1 MYSPPK
7 GQLNSQQTPQASR
20 SPVIKPLSQRSQPA
34 SSPQPSSPSP
44 ASAPTPPSSPPA
56 SRQAPPQPRTPRG
69 GGTSSRR
76 SGGPVPRSLNQ
87 VLREVDR
94 RVIEGELDEYLPTPT
109 GFDQI
114 DRLIGGGLR
123 RTELLL
129 MGGAQGIGKTITAM
143 QWARNLALNEATYA
157 FYITYEHSEVHL
169 LNRLICQESIDP
181 TKSDVSG
188 GIRLKDLHNIVVSKR
203 AREWVRHDGNLGLYQ
218 ILSQH
223 PRTATAM
230 DTISRYADRLIV
242 MKASPAV
249 TTLNVI
255 RELVRQISDATQGKM
270 VLFIDYLQKVAIYPE
285 RAADENDKVT
295 IIVEGLKD
303 IAMTQNIPVV
313 SIVAADREGLRSK
326 RMHLYHLRG
335 SSALDY
341 ECDIAIIMNNKFH
354 ILSKDHVS
362 FNPYKSD
369 SYRDWV
375 VFTLEKNRAGRAMID
390 VEFQM
395 RPQHFCFNPKGGLV
409 EQKLIDE
416 KIIVE

>member
-1 MYSPPK
+1 MSSLP
-7 GQLNSQQTPQASR
+7 NIDSHAQQQQPQASQQASQR
-20 SPVIKPLSQRSQPA
+20 QSPIQPLSTQKPA
-34 SSPQPSSPSP
+34 Q
-44 ASAPTPPSSPPA
+44 T
-56 SRQAPPQPRTPRG
+56 PPQPMSSAPPPTATQSTQTPFSRAARRPG
-69 GGTSSRR
+69 GS
-76 SGGPVPRSLNQ
+76 VPRSLNQ
-87 VLREVDR
+87 VLKEVDR
-94 RVIEGELDEYLPTPT
+94 RVIQGELDEYLPIPC
-109 GFDQI
+109 GFDQL

-123 RTELLL
+123 RTELILL
-129 MGGAQGIGKTITAM
+129 GGAQGIGKTVTALQM
-143 QWARNLALNEATYA
+143 ARNLALNEATYA
-157 FYITYEHSEVHL
+157 FYISYEHSEVHL

-181 TKSDVSG
+181 TSSDVSG
-188 GIRLKDLHNIVVSKR
+188 GLRLKDLHNIVVSKR
-203 AREWVRHDGNLGLYQ
+203 AREWVRNDGNLGLHQ

-223 PRTATAM
+223 PRTAKAIE
-230 DTISRYADRLIV
+230 TISRYADRLIL

-255 RELVRQISDATQGKM
+255 RELTRQIAEATQGKM

-303 IAMTQNIPVV
+303 IAMTHNVPVV
-313 SIVAADREGLRSK
+313 AIVAADREGLRSR

-341 ECDIAIIMNNKFH
+341 ECDIAILMNNKFH

-395 RPQHFCFNPKGGLV
+395 RPQHFCFNPKGNLV

>member
-1 MYSPPK
+1 MPSLPKAQADFQETSPK
-7 GQLNSQQTPQASR
+7 SSR
-20 SPVIKPLSQRSQPA
+20 PSAIKPLAQGSRQPQSA
-34 SSPQPSSPSP
+34 SSPQPP
-44 ASAPTPPSSPPA
+44 APPAQSLPPQTPPP
-56 SRQAPPQPRTPRG
+56 SRSG
-69 GGTSSRR
+69 SSRR
-76 SGGPVPRSLNQ
+76 SGGSTPRSLSQ

-94 RVIEGELDEYLPTPT
+94 RVIQGELDEYLPIPT

-123 RTELLL
+123 RTELIL
-129 MGGAQGIGKTITAM
+129 MGGAQGIGKTITALQM
-143 QWARNLALNEATYA
+143 ARNLALNEATYA
-157 FYITYEHSEVHL
+157 LYISYEHSEVHL

-181 TKSDVSG
+181 TKSDTSG
-188 GIRLKDLHNIVVSKR
+188 GLRLKDLHNIVVSKR
-203 AREWVRHDGNLGLYQ
+203 AREWVRNEGNLGLYQ

-223 PRTATAM
+223 PRTSKAM

-255 RELVRQISDATQGKM
+255 RELARQISEATQGKL

-313 SIVAADREGLRSK
+313 AVVAADREGLRSK

-354 ILSKDHVS
+354 ILSKEHVS

-395 RPQHFCFNPKGGLV
+395 RPQHFCFNPKGSLV

>member
-1 MYSPPK
+1 MPQHQHYIQQQ
-7 GQLNSQQTPQASR
+7 QLQRPAQSLQPSAAQASSQSR
-20 SPVIKPLSQRSQPA
+20 PDSSLSG
-34 SSPQPSSPSP
+34 
-44 ASAPTPPSSPPA
+44 APPPSS
-56 SRQAPPQPRTPRG
+56 PRTPRG
-69 GGTSSRR
+69 SGQRR
-76 SGGPVPRSLNQ
+76 VGGPSPRSLSQ
-87 VLREVDR
+87 VLQEADR
-94 RVIEGELDEYLPTPT
+94 MVVQGELDEFLPVPT

-123 RTELLL
+123 KTELVLL
-129 MGGAQGIGKTITAM
+129 GGAQGIGKTVTVLQM
-143 QWARNLALNEATYA
+143 ARNLALNEATYA
-157 FYITYEHSEVHL
+157 FFISYEHSEVHL

-181 TKSDVSG
+181 TTDNVSG
-188 GIRLKDLHNIVVSKR
+188 GLRLKDLHNIVVSKR
-203 AREWVRHDGNLGLYQ
+203 AREWVRKDGNVGLSQ

-223 PRTATAM
+223 PKTTKAIE
-230 DTISRYADRLIV
+230 TINRYADRLIL

-249 TTLNVI
+249 TTLNAI
-255 RELVRQISDATQGKM
+255 REMARQISEATNGKM
-270 VLFIDYLQKVAIYPE
+270 VLFVDYLQKIAIYPE

-303 IAMTQNIPVV
+303 IAMTYNIPVV
-313 SIVAADREGLRSK
+313 AVVAADREGLRSK

-354 ILSKDHVS
+354 ILSKEHVS
-362 FNPYKSD
+362 FNPYKSE

-375 VFTLEKNRAGRAMID
+375 VFTIEKNRAGRAMID
-390 VEFQM
+390 VEFRM
-395 RPQHFCFNPKGGLV
+395 HPQHFCFNPKGSMV

>member
-1 MYSPPK
+1 MSDSV
-7 GQLNSQQTPQASR
+7 SQQPTIRPIQSR
-20 SPVIKPLSQRSQPA
+20 QSTEETQTHPPA
-34 SSPQPSSPSP
+34 QS
-44 ASAPTPPSSPPA
+44 TTPPA
-56 SRQAPPQPRTPRG
+56 SPPQPRSPRG
-69 GGTSSRR
+69 SNQRR
-76 SGGPVPRSLNQ
+76 SWGPAPRSLSQ
-87 VLREVDR
+87 VLREADR
-94 RVIEGELDEYLPTPT
+94 MVIQGELDEYLPVPT

-123 RTELLL
+123 RTELVLL
-129 MGGAQGIGKTITAM
+129 GGAQGIGKTITALQM
-143 QWARNLALNEATYA
+143 ARNLSLNEATYS
-157 FYITYEHSEVHL
+157 FYISFEHSEVHL

-181 TKSDVSG
+181 TTDTNVASG
-188 GIRLKDLHNIVVSKR
+188 LRLKDLHNIVVSKR
-203 AREWVRHDGNLGLYQ
+203 AREWVRKDGNVGLNQ

-223 PRTATAM
+223 PKTAKAM
-230 DTISRYADRLIV
+230 ETLARYSDRLIL

-249 TTLNVI
+249 TTLNAI
-255 RELVRQISDATQGKM
+255 REMTRQIVEATNGKL

-303 IAMTQNIPVV
+303 IAMTYNIPVV
-313 SIVAADREGLRSK
+313 AVVAADREGLRSK

-354 ILSKDHVS
+354 ILSKEHVS
-362 FNPYKSD
+362 FNPYKSE

-390 VEFQM
+390 VEFRM
-395 RPQHFCFNPKGGLV
+395 HPQHFCFNPKGRMV

>member
-1 MYSPPK
+1 MAVTDSK
-7 GQLNSQQTPQASR
+7 TVDQ
-20 SPVIKPLSQRSQPA
+20 
-34 SSPQPSSPSP
+34 SSPQRRPIQPLQQPQSKQAESPQ
-44 ASAPTPPSSPPA
+44 AATPPPS
-56 SRQAPPQPRTPRG
+56 RTPRG
-69 GGTSSRR
+69 ATKRR
-76 SGGPVPRSLNQ
+76 SGGSAPRSLTQ
-87 VLREVDR
+87 VLKEADQMV
-94 RVIEGELDEYLPTPT
+94 VQGELDEYLPIPC

-123 RTELLL
+123 RTELVLL
-129 MGGAQGIGKTITAM
+129 GGAQGIGKTVTAVQM
-143 QWARNLALNEATYA
+143 ARNLALNEATYA
-157 FYITYEHSEVHL
+157 FYLSYEHSEIHL

-181 TKSDVSG
+181 TGTSVGS

-203 AREWVRHDGNLGLYQ
+203 AREWVRKDGNIGLYQ

-223 PRTATAM
+223 PKTAKAM
-230 DTISRYADRLIV
+230 ETINRYSDRLIM

-255 RELVRQISDATQGKM
+255 RDMTRQIVEATNGKM
-270 VLFIDYLQKVAIYPE
+270 VLFIDYLQKIAIYPE
-285 RAADENDKVT
+285 RAVDENDKVT

-303 IAMTQNIPVV
+303 IAMTYNIPVV
-313 SIVAADREGLRSK
+313 SIVAADREGLRSR

-341 ECDIAIIMNNKFH
+341 ECDIAILMNNKFH

-390 VEFQM
+390 VEFRM
-395 RPQHFCFNPKGGLV
+395 HPQHFCFNPKGNLV

>member
-1 MYSPPK
+1 MASTD
-7 GQLNSQQTPQASR
+7 TPTDLERKQE
-20 SPVIKPLSQRSQPA
+20 
-34 SSPQPSSPSP
+34 
-44 ASAPTPPSSPPA
+44 
-56 SRQAPPQPRTPRG
+56 APPQKRPIQPLPQSQSRPSTPPQVTAPPSRSRTPRG
-69 GGTSSRR
+69 TAQRRGGGSS
-76 SGGPVPRSLNQ
+76 PRSLTQ
-87 VLREVDR
+87 VLKEADQMV
-94 RVIEGELDEYLPTPT
+94 VQGELDEYLPIPC

-123 RTELLL
+123 RTELVLL
-129 MGGAQGIGKTITAM
+129 GGAQGIGKTVTALQM
-143 QWARNLALNEATYA
+143 ARNLALNEATYA
-157 FYITYEHSEVHL
+157 FYLSYEHSEIHL
-169 LNRLICQESIDP
+169 LNRLICQESIEP
-181 TKSDVSG
+181 ASDSASG

-203 AREWVRHDGNLGLYQ
+203 AREWVRKDGNIGLYQ

-223 PRTATAM
+223 PKTAKAM
-230 DTISRYADRLIV
+230 ETIKRYSDRLIL

-249 TTLNVI
+249 TTLNMI
-255 RELVRQISDATQGKM
+255 RDMSRQIVEATNGKL
-270 VLFIDYLQKVAIYPE
+270 VLFVDYLQKIAIYPE
-285 RAADENDKVT
+285 RAVDENDKVT

-303 IAMTQNIPVV
+303 IAMTYNIPVV
-313 SIVAADREGLRSK
+313 SIVAADREGLRSR

-390 VEFQM
+390 VEFRM
-395 RPQHFCFNPKGGLV
+395 HPQHFCFNPKGNLV

>member
-1 MYSPPK
+1 MQPLP
-7 GQLNSQQTPQASR
+7 NAFAESQESARQPSQR
-20 SPVIKPLSQRSQPA
+20 PVIQPLSKKSQPA
-34 SSPQPSSPSP
+34 EDTSPPPP
-44 ASAPTPPSSPPA
+44 KKNPPPPSRA
-56 SRQAPPQPRTPRG
+56 SQGGSRRG
-69 GGTSSRR
+69 GGST
-76 SGGPVPRSLNQ
+76 PRSLTQ

-94 RVIEGELDEYLPTPT
+94 KVIQGELDEYLPIPT

-123 RTELLL
+123 RTELVLL
-129 MGGAQGIGKTITAM
+129 GGAQGIGKTITALQM
-143 QWARNLALNEATYA
+143 ARNLALNEATYA
-157 FYITYEHSEVHL
+157 LYVSYEHSEIHL

-181 TKSDVSG
+181 TSSDVSSG
-188 GIRLKDLHNIVVSKR
+188 LRLKDLHNIVVAKR
-203 AREWVRHDGNLGLYQ
+203 AREWVRNDSNLGLYQ

-223 PRTATAM
+223 PRTAKAM
-230 DTISRYADRLIV
+230 ETINRYADRLIL

-255 RELVRQISDATQGKM
+255 KELSRQIAEATQGKL

-295 IIVEGLKD
+295 IVVEGLKD
-303 IAMTQNIPVV
+303 IAMTYNVPVV

-341 ECDIAIIMNNKFH
+341 ECDIAVIMNNKFH

-395 RPQHFCFNPKGGLV
+395 RPQHFCFNPKGNLV

-416 KIIVE
+416 KIILE

>member
-1 MYSPPK
+1 
-7 GQLNSQQTPQASR
+7 LT
-20 SPVIKPLSQRSQPA
+20 
-34 SSPQPSSPSP
+34 
-44 ASAPTPPSSPPA
+44 
-56 SRQAPPQPRTPRG
+56 
-69 GGTSSRR
+69 
-76 SGGPVPRSLNQ
+76 Q
-87 VLREVDR
+87 VLKEADQMV
-94 RVIEGELDEYLPTPT
+94 VQGELDEYLPIPC

-123 RTELLL
+123 RTELVLL
-129 MGGAQGIGKTITAM
+129 GGAQGIGKTVTAVQM
-143 QWARNLALNEATYA
+143 ARNLALNEATYA
-157 FYITYEHSEVHL
+157 FYLSYEHSEIHL

-181 TKSDVSG
+181 TSTSVG
-188 GIRLKDLHNIVVSKR
+188 AGIRLKDLHNIVVSKR
-203 AREWVRHDGNLGLYQ
+203 AREWVRKDGNIGLYQ

-223 PRTATAM
+223 PKTAKAM
-230 DTISRYADRLIV
+230 ETINRYSDRLIM

-249 TTLNVI
+249 TTLNLI
-255 RELVRQISDATQGKM
+255 RDMTRQIVDATNGKL
-270 VLFIDYLQKVAIYPE
+270 VLFIDYLQKIAIYPE
-285 RAADENDKVT
+285 RAVDENDKVT

-303 IAMTQNIPVV
+303 IAMTYNIPVV
-313 SIVAADREGLRSK
+313 AIVAADREGLRSR

-341 ECDIAIIMNNKFH
+341 ECDIAILMNNKFH

-390 VEFQM
+390 VEFRM
-395 RPQHFCFNPKGGLV
+395 HPQHFCFNPKGNLV

>member
-1 MYSPPK
+1 MSPSPSET
-7 GQLNSQQTPQASR
+7 QARSQQTVQQAQ
-20 SPVIKPLSQRSQPA
+20 LMQQRSAQA
-34 SSPQPSSPSP
+34 QQGSPSS
-44 ASAPTPPSSPPA
+44 ARQPT
-56 SRQAPPQPRTPRG
+56 PQPRTPRG
-69 GGTSSRR
+69 ASQRR
-76 SGGPVPRSLNQ
+76 SGGPSPRSLSQ
-87 VLREVDR
+87 VLKEADR
-94 RVIEGELDEYLPTPT
+94 RVVQGELDEYLPIPT

-123 RTELLL
+123 RTELVLL
-129 MGGAQGIGKTITAM
+129 GGAQGIGKTITALQM
-143 QWARNLALNEATYA
+143 ARNLALNEATYA
-157 FYITYEHSEVHL
+157 FYVSYEHSEVHL

-181 TKSDVSG
+181 TSDSAAG
-188 GIRLKDLHNIVVSKR
+188 GLRLKDLHNIVVSKR
-203 AREWVRHDGNLGLYQ
+203 AREWVRKDGNVGLSQ

-223 PRTATAM
+223 PKTAKAM
-230 DTISRYADRLIV
+230 ETINRYADRLIL

-249 TTLNVI
+249 TTLNSI
-255 RELVRQISDATQGKM
+255 REMTRQIAEATGGKL

-295 IIVEGLKD
+295 IIIEGLKD
-303 IAMTQNIPVV
+303 IAMTYNIPVV

-341 ECDIAIIMNNKFH
+341 ECDIAVIMNNKFH

-362 FNPYKSD
+362 FNPYKSE
-369 SYRDWV
+369 SFRDWV

-390 VEFQM
+390 VEFRM
-395 RPQHFCFNPKGGLV
+395 HAQHFCFNPKGNLV

>member
-1 MYSPPK
+1 MTSSPE
-7 GQLNSQQTPQASR
+7 GQSQPQQQQ
-20 SPVIKPLSQRSQPA
+20 PVRPIQPLPQRSAQ
-34 SSPQPSSPSP
+34 
-44 ASAPTPPSSPPA
+44 APVKPMNEA
-56 SRQAPPQPRTPRG
+56 QAPPPQPRAPRG
-69 GGTSSRR
+69 PSQRR
-76 SGGPVPRSLNQ
+76 PGGPSPRSLSQ
-87 VLREVDR
+87 VLREADR
-94 RVIEGELDEYLPTPT
+94 MVVQGELDEFLPVPT

-123 RTELLL
+123 KTELVLL
-129 MGGAQGIGKTITAM
+129 GGAQGIGKTITALQM
-143 QWARNLALNEATYA
+143 ARNLALNEATYA
-157 FYITYEHSEVHL
+157 FYVSYEHSEVHL
-169 LNRLICQESIDP
+169 LNRLICLESIDP
-181 TKSDVSG
+181 VNGDVG
-188 GIRLKDLHNIVVSKR
+188 GGLRLKDLHNIVVSKR
-203 AREWVRHDGNLGLYQ
+203 AREWVRKDGNVGLSQ

-223 PRTATAM
+223 PKTAKAM
-230 DTISRYADRLIV
+230 ETINRYADRLIL

-249 TTLNVI
+249 TTLNSI
-255 RELVRQISDATQGKM
+255 REMVRQISDATGGKL
-270 VLFIDYLQKVAIYPE
+270 VLFIDYLQKIAIYPE
-285 RAADENDKVT
+285 RAVDENDKVT

-303 IAMTQNIPVV
+303 IAMTYNIPVV

-362 FNPYKSD
+362 FNPYKSE

-390 VEFQM
+390 VEFRM
-395 RPQHFCFNPKGGLV
+395 YPQHFSFNPKGNLV

>member
-1 MYSPPK
+1 MTSLPDGQPYPQQQQESPP
-7 GQLNSQQTPQASR
+7 QPQ
-20 SPVIKPLSQRSQPA
+20 QRSVKPIQSLQQANAAQPPTQPGPDQPA
-34 SSPQPSSPSP
+34 R
-44 ASAPTPPSSPPA
+44 PTPPP
-56 SRQAPPQPRTPRG
+56 PPQPRTPRG
-69 GGTSSRR
+69 ASQRR
-76 SGGPVPRSLNQ
+76 SGGPTPRSLSQ
-87 VLREVDR
+87 VLREADR
-94 RVIEGELDEYLPTPT
+94 KVVQGELDEYLPIPT

-123 RTELLL
+123 KTELVLL
-129 MGGAQGIGKTITAM
+129 GGAQGIGKTITALQM
-143 QWARNLALNEATYA
+143 ARNLALDEATYA
-157 FYITYEHSEVHL
+157 FYISYEHSEVHL

-181 TKSDVSG
+181 TSGNVSG
-188 GIRLKDLHNIVVSKR
+188 GLRLKDLHNIVVSKR
-203 AREWVRHDGNLGLYQ
+203 AREWVRRDGNVGLSQ

-223 PRTATAM
+223 PKTAKAM
-230 DTISRYADRLIV
+230 ETINRYADRLIL

-249 TTLNVI
+249 TTLNAI
-255 RELVRQISDATQGKM
+255 REMVRQIVDATGGKL
-270 VLFIDYLQKVAIYPE
+270 VLFIDYLQKIAIYPE

-303 IAMTQNIPVV
+303 IAMTYNIPVV
-313 SIVAADREGLRSK
+313 AIVAADREGLRSK

-362 FNPYKSD
+362 FNPYKSE

-390 VEFQM
+390 VEFRM
-395 RPQHFCFNPKGGLV
+395 HPQHFSFNPKGNLV

>member
-1 MYSPPK
+1 MTADSTSSNKNPSGIRPIQPANRSASPP
-7 GQLNSQQTPQASR
+7 
-20 SPVIKPLSQRSQPA
+20 
-34 SSPQPSSPSP
+34 
-44 ASAPTPPSSPPA
+44 
-56 SRQAPPQPRTPRG
+56 PRG
-69 GGTSSRR
+69 AQSTARR
-76 SGGPVPRSLNQ
+76 RPSGSTPRSLSQ
-87 VLREVDR
+87 ILREADQMV
-94 RVIEGELDEYLPTPT
+94 VKGELDEYLPIPT

-123 RTELLL
+123 RTELVLL
-129 MGGAQGIGKTITAM
+129 GGAQGIGKTITALQM
-143 QWARNLALNEATYA
+143 ARNLALNEATYA
-157 FYITYEHSEVHL
+157 FYISYEHSEIHL

-181 TKSDVSG
+181 TSNDVSG
-188 GIRLKDLHNIVVSKR
+188 GIRLKDLHNIIVSKR
-203 AREWVRHDGNLGLYQ
+203 AREWVRKDGNIGLYQ

-223 PRTATAM
+223 PKTAKALE
-230 DTISRYADRLIV
+230 TISRYADRLIL

-249 TTLNVI
+249 TTLNAI
-255 RELVRQISDATQGKM
+255 REMVRQIAEATNGKL

-285 RAADENDKVT
+285 RAVDENDKVT

-303 IAMTQNIPVV
+303 IAMTYNIPVV
-313 SIVAADREGLRSK
+313 AIVAADREGLRSR

-354 ILSKDHVS
+354 ILSKEHVS
-362 FNPYKSD
+362 FNPYKSE

-390 VEFQM
+390 VEFKM
-395 RPQHFCFNPKGGLV
+395 HPQHFCFNPRGNLV

>member
-1 MYSPPK
+1 MSVSEP
-7 GQLNSQQTPQASR
+7 QTTAEQSTQSAPQ
-20 SPVIKPLSQRSQPA
+20 QPA
-34 SSPQPSSPSP
+34 QPA
-44 ASAPTPPSSPPA
+44 ASHVKMPRGA
-56 SRQAPPQPRTPRG
+56 SGRRG
-69 GGTSSRR
+69 GGST
-76 SGGPVPRSLNQ
+76 PRSLSQ
-87 VLREVDR
+87 VLREADQMV
-94 RVIEGELDEYLPTPT
+94 VQGELDEYLPIPT

-123 RTELLL
+123 RTELVLL
-129 MGGAQGIGKTITAM
+129 GGAQGIGKTVTAM
-143 QWARNLALNEATYA
+143 QMARNLALNEATYA
-157 FYITYEHSEVHL
+157 FFVSYEHSEIHL

-181 TKSDVSG
+181 ASDNVSS

-203 AREWVRHDGNLGLYQ
+203 AREWVRKDGNIGLYQ

-223 PRTATAM
+223 PKTAKAIE
-230 DTISRYADRLIV
+230 TISRYADRLIM

-249 TTLNVI
+249 TTLNTI
-255 RELVRQISDATQGKM
+255 RDMVRQISEVTGGKL
-270 VLFIDYLQKVAIYPE
+270 VLFIDYLQKIAIYPE
-285 RAADENDKVT
+285 RAVDENDKVT

-303 IAMTQNIPVV
+303 IAMTYNIPVV
-313 SIVAADREGLRSK
+313 SIVAADREGLRAR
-326 RMHLYHLRG
+326 RMHLFHLRG

-362 FNPYKSD
+362 FNPYKSE

-390 VEFQM
+390 VEFRM
-395 RPQHFCFNPKGGLV
+395 HPQHFCFNPKGNMV

-416 KIIVE
+416 KILVE

>member
-1 MYSPPK
+1 M
-7 GQLNSQQTPQASR
+7 
-20 SPVIKPLSQRSQPA
+20 PA
-34 SSPQPSSPSP
+34 SSEVQANLQQESQPRPIQPLQSRLSSS
-44 ASAPTPPSSPPA
+44 SSLPPSQTP
-56 SRQAPPQPRTPRG
+56 PPQPPPETPPRRFSRAGTQRRAG
-69 GGTSSRR
+69 GSS
-76 SGGPVPRSLNQ
+76 PRSLAQ
-87 VLREVDR
+87 VLREADR
-94 RVIEGELDEYLPTPT
+94 MVVQGELDEYLPVPT

-123 RTELLL
+123 RTELVLL
-129 MGGAQGIGKTITAM
+129 GGAQGIGKTITALQM
-143 QWARNLALNEATYA
+143 ARNLALNEGTYA
-157 FYITYEHSEVHL
+157 FYISYEHSEVHL

-181 TKSDVSG
+181 TSDNVAG
-188 GIRLKDLHNIVVSKR
+188 GLRLKDLHNIVVSKR
-203 AREWVRHDGNLGLYQ
+203 AREWVRNDGNVGLQQ

-223 PRTATAM
+223 PKTAKAM
-230 DTISRYADRLIV
+230 QTINRYADRLIL

-249 TTLNVI
+249 TTLNGI
-255 RELVRQISDATQGKM
+255 RDMSRQIAEATGGKM
-270 VLFIDYLQKVAIYPE
+270 VLFIDYLQKIAIYPE
-285 RAADENDKVT
+285 RAADENDKIT

-303 IAMTQNIPVV
+303 IAMTHNIPVV
-313 SIVAADREGLRSK
+313 AIVAADREGLKSK

-369 SYRDWV
+369 TYRDWV

-395 RPQHFCFNPKGGLV
+395 RPQHFCFNPKGNMV

>member
-1 MYSPPK
+1 MASTDP
-7 GQLNSQQTPQASR
+7 QTNQEPTNQALPQNRPIQPLPASR
-20 SPVIKPLSQRSQPA
+20 PSTSSQ
-34 SSPQPSSPSP
+34 
-44 ASAPTPPSSPPA
+44 PTPPP
-56 SRQAPPQPRTPRG
+56 SRQRPPHGVSQRRVG
-69 GGTSSRR
+69 GST
-76 SGGPVPRSLNQ
+76 PRSLSQ
-87 VLREVDR
+87 VLKEADQMV
-94 RVIEGELDEYLPTPT
+94 VQGELDEYLPIPC

-123 RTELLL
+123 RTELVLL
-129 MGGAQGIGKTITAM
+129 GGAQGIGKTITALQM
-143 QWARNLALNEATYA
+143 ARNLALNEAHYA
-157 FYITYEHSEVHL
+157 FYLSYEHSEVHL

-181 TKSDVSG
+181 GGDNVSG

-203 AREWVRHDGNLGLYQ
+203 AREWVRKDGNIGLYQ

-223 PRTATAM
+223 PKTAKAIE
-230 DTISRYADRLIV
+230 TISRYSDRLIL

-249 TTLNVI
+249 TTLNII
-255 RELVRQISDATQGKM
+255 RDLTRQIVDATNGKL
-270 VLFIDYLQKVAIYPE
+270 VLFIDYLQKIAIYPE
-285 RAADENDKVT
+285 RAVDENDKVT

-303 IAMTQNIPVV
+303 IAMTYNIPVV
-313 SIVAADREGLRSK
+313 AIVAADREGLRSR

-341 ECDIAIIMNNKFH
+341 ECDIAILMNNKFH

-390 VEFQM
+390 VEFRM
-395 RPQHFCFNPKGGLV
+395 HPQHFCFNPKGNLV

>member
-1 MYSPPK
+1 MPASPDKQMP
-7 GQLNSQQTPQASR
+7 QQ
-20 SPVIKPLSQRSQPA
+20 SQPA
-34 SSPQPSSPSP
+34 AQQRPIQPLQSH
-44 ASAPTPPSSPPA
+44 
-56 SRQAPPQPRTPRG
+56 PPQAAPEQPAAPRVPRG
-69 GGTSSRR
+69 ATQRR
-76 SGGPVPRSLNQ
+76 TGGPAPRSLSQ
-87 VLREVDR
+87 VLKEADR
-94 RVIEGELDEYLPTPT
+94 MVVQGELDEYLPVPT

-123 RTELLL
+123 RTELVLL
-129 MGGAQGIGKTITAM
+129 GGAQGIGKTITALQM
-143 QWARNLALNEATYA
+143 ARNLALNEATYS
-157 FYITYEHSEVHL
+157 FYISYEHSEVHL

-181 TKSDVSG
+181 TSSDAAA

-203 AREWVRHDGNLGLYQ
+203 AREWVRNDGNVGLQQ

-223 PRTATAM
+223 PKTAKAM
-230 DTISRYADRLIV
+230 ETINRYAERLIL

-249 TTLNVI
+249 TTLNSI
-255 RELVRQISDATQGKM
+255 RDMTRQIADATGGKL
-270 VLFIDYLQKVAIYPE
+270 VLFLDYLQKIAIYPE
-285 RAADENDKVT
+285 RATDESDKVT

-303 IAMTQNIPVV
+303 IAMTLNIPVV
-313 SIVAADREGLRSK
+313 AIVAADREGLRSK

-395 RPQHFCFNPKGGLV
+395 RPQHFCFNPKGNLV

>member
-1 MYSPPK
+1 MPALPD
-7 GQLNSQQTPQASR
+7 
-20 SPVIKPLSQRSQPA
+20 KPI
-34 SSPQPSSPSP
+34 SPQPSPTP
-44 ASAPTPPSSPPA
+44 QRPVQPLQPRPQPTPPPNAQGGPSDQSP
-56 SRQAPPQPRTPRG
+56 APRVPRG
-69 GGTSSRR
+69 AATAQRR
-76 SGGPVPRSLNQ
+76 SGGSAPRSLSQ
-87 VLREVDR
+87 VLREADR
-94 RVIEGELDEYLPTPT
+94 MVVQGELDEYLPVPT
-109 GFDQI
+109 GFDQL

-123 RTELLL
+123 RTELVLL
-129 MGGAQGIGKTITAM
+129 GGAQGIGKTITALQM
-143 QWARNLALNEATYA
+143 ARNLALNEATYA
-157 FYITYEHSEVHL
+157 FYISYEHSEVHL

-181 TKSDVSG
+181 TTTDASA

-203 AREWVRHDGNLGLYQ
+203 AREWVRNDGNVGLQQ

-223 PRTATAM
+223 PKTAKAM
-230 DTISRYADRLIV
+230 ETINRYADRLIL

-249 TTLNVI
+249 TTLNSI
-255 RELVRQISDATQGKM
+255 REMTRQIAEATGGKM
-270 VLFIDYLQKVAIYPE
+270 VLFLDYLQKIAIYPE

-303 IAMTQNIPVV
+303 LAMTQNIPIVA
-313 SIVAADREGLRSK
+313 IVAADREGLRSK

-395 RPQHFCFNPKGGLV
+395 RPQHFCFNPKGNLV

>member
-1 MYSPPK
+1 MTSSPE
-7 GQLNSQQTPQASR
+7 GQGTAQQLHLRQQMQPQQQHHA
-20 SPVIKPLSQRSQPA
+20 VKPLQSQSVKA
-34 SSPQPSSPSP
+34 STQSR
-44 ASAPTPPSSPPA
+44 PTK
-56 SRQAPPQPRTPRG
+56 SRQITPPPQPRSPRG
-69 GGTSSRR
+69 AANQRRPSGTS
-76 SGGPVPRSLNQ
+76 PRSLSQ
-87 VLREVDR
+87 VLKEADR
-94 RVIEGELDEYLPTPT
+94 MVVEGELDEFLPVPT

-123 RTELLL
+123 KTELVLL
-129 MGGAQGIGKTITAM
+129 GGAQGIGKTVTALQM
-143 QWARNLALNEATYA
+143 ARNLALNEATYA
-157 FYITYEHSEVHL
+157 FYISYEHSEIHL

-181 TKSDVSG
+181 TSSNVAG
-188 GIRLKDLHNIVVSKR
+188 GLRLKDLHNIVVSKR
-203 AREWVRHDGNLGLYQ
+203 AREWVRKDGNVGLSQ

-223 PRTATAM
+223 PKTAKAIE
-230 DTISRYADRLIV
+230 TISHYSDRLIL

-249 TTLNVI
+249 TTLNGI
-255 RELVRQISDATQGKM
+255 REMARQISEATNGKM
-270 VLFIDYLQKVAIYPE
+270 VLFIDYLQKIAIYPE

-303 IAMTQNIPVV
+303 IAMTYNIPVV
-313 SIVAADREGLRSK
+313 AIVAADREGLRSK

-362 FNPYKSD
+362 FNPYKSE

-390 VEFQM
+390 VEFRM
-395 RPQHFCFNPKGGLV
+395 HAQHFCFNPKGNLV

>member
-1 MYSPPK
+1 MVV
-7 GQLNSQQTPQASR
+7 Q
-20 SPVIKPLSQRSQPA
+20 
-34 SSPQPSSPSP
+34 
-44 ASAPTPPSSPPA
+44 
-56 SRQAPPQPRTPRG
+56 
-69 GGTSSRR
+69 
-76 SGGPVPRSLNQ
+76 
-87 VLREVDR
+87 
-94 RVIEGELDEYLPTPT
+94 GELDEFLPVPT

-123 RTELLL
+123 RTELVLL
-129 MGGAQGIGKTITAM
+129 GGAQGIGKTITALQM
-143 QWARNLALNEATYA
+143 ARNLALNEATYA
-157 FYITYEHSEVHL
+157 FYVSYEHSEVHL
-169 LNRLICQESIDP
+169 LNRLICLESVDP
-181 TKSDVSG
+181 GANDISNG
-188 GIRLKDLHNIVVSKR
+188 LRLKDLHNIVVSKR
-203 AREWVRHDGNLGLYQ
+203 AREWVRKDGNVGLSQ

-223 PRTATAM
+223 PKTAKAM
-230 DTISRYADRLIV
+230 ETINRYADRLIL

-249 TTLNVI
+249 TTLNSL
-255 RELVRQISDATQGKM
+255 REMVRQIVEATDGKL

-303 IAMTQNIPVV
+303 IAMTYNIPVV

-362 FNPYKSD
+362 FNPYKSE

-390 VEFQM
+390 VEFRM
-395 RPQHFCFNPKGGLV
+395 YPQHFSFNPKGNLV

>member
-1 MYSPPK
+1 MSVSEAQTNTENQGSPDSVTSSPNRPA
-7 GQLNSQQTPQASR
+7 QPSPSQSSAQRTAVPPPRASR
-20 SPVIKPLSQRSQPA
+20 GASQRRA
-34 SSPQPSSPSP
+34 GG
-44 ASAPTPPSSPPA
+44 SA
-56 SRQAPPQPRTPRG
+56 
-69 GGTSSRR
+69 
-76 SGGPVPRSLNQ
+76 PRSLSQ
-87 VLREVDR
+87 VLREADQMV
-94 RVIEGELDEYLPTPT
+94 VQGELDEYLPVPT

-123 RTELLL
+123 RTELVLL
-129 MGGAQGIGKTITAM
+129 GGAQGIGKTITALQM
-143 QWARNLALNEATYA
+143 ARNLALNEATYA
-157 FYITYEHSEVHL
+157 FYVSYEHSEIHL

-181 TKSDVSG
+181 GSDSASG

-203 AREWVRHDGNLGLYQ
+203 AREWVRKDGNIGLNQ

-223 PRTATAM
+223 PKTAKAM
-230 DTISRYADRLIV
+230 ETISRYADRLIL

-249 TTLNVI
+249 TTLNGI
-255 RELVRQISDATQGKM
+255 RDMARQITEATGGKL
-270 VLFIDYLQKVAIYPE
+270 VLFIDYLQKIAIYPE
-285 RAADENDKVT
+285 RAVDENDKVT

-303 IAMTQNIPVV
+303 IAMTYNIPVV
-313 SIVAADREGLRSK
+313 AIVAADREGLRSR

-362 FNPYKSD
+362 FNPYKSE

-375 VFTLEKNRAGRAMID
+375 VFTLEKNRAGRAMLD
-390 VEFQM
+390 VEFRM
-395 RPQHFCFNPKGGLV
+395 HPQHFCFNPKGNLV

-416 KIIVE
+416 KILVE

>member
-1 MYSPPK
+1 M
-7 GQLNSQQTPQASR
+7 
-20 SPVIKPLSQRSQPA
+20 
-34 SSPQPSSPSP
+34 
-44 ASAPTPPSSPPA
+44 
-56 SRQAPPQPRTPRG
+56 
-69 GGTSSRR
+69 
-76 SGGPVPRSLNQ
+76 
-87 VLREVDR
+87 READR
-94 RVIEGELDEYLPTPT
+94 MVVQGELDEYLPVPS

-123 RTELLL
+123 KTELVLL
-129 MGGAQGIGKTITAM
+129 GGPQGIGKTITALQM
-143 QWARNLALNEATYA
+143 ARNLAFNEATYA
-157 FYITYEHSEVHL
+157 FYISYEHSEIHL

-181 TKSDVSG
+181 TKDDVSA

-203 AREWVRHDGNLGLYQ
+203 AREWVRNEGNVGLQQ

-223 PRTATAM
+223 PKTAKAM
-230 DTISRYADRLIV
+230 ETINRYADRLIL

-249 TTLNVI
+249 TTLNAI
-255 RELVRQISDATQGKM
+255 RDMTRQIVDATGGK
-270 VLFIDYLQKVAIYPE
+270 VALFIDYLQKVAIYPE

-303 IAMTQNIPVV
+303 MAMTLNIPVIA
-313 SIVAADREGLRSK
+313 IVASDREGLRSK

-395 RPQHFCFNPKGGLV
+395 RPQHFCFNPKGNLV

>member
-1 MYSPPK
+1 MSSSSDPTEAR
-7 GQLNSQQTPQASR
+7 QQTIRPIQPRQSSGQVPV
-20 SPVIKPLSQRSQPA
+20 SPDGQRSRQ
-34 SSPQPSSPSP
+34 
-44 ASAPTPPSSPPA
+44 PTP
-56 SRQAPPQPRTPRG
+56 PPQPRTPRG
-69 GGTSSRR
+69 AGQRR
-76 SGGPVPRSLNQ
+76 SGGPAPRSLSQ
-87 VLREVDR
+87 VLREADR
-94 RVIEGELDEYLPTPT
+94 MVVQGELDEYLPIPS

-123 RTELLL
+123 RTELVLL
-129 MGGAQGIGKTITAM
+129 GGAQGIGKTITALQM
-143 QWARNLALNEATYA
+143 ARNLALNEATYA
-157 FYITYEHSEVHL
+157 FYVSYEHSEVHL

-181 TKSDVSG
+181 TGVDASAG
-188 GIRLKDLHNIVVSKR
+188 LRLKDLHNIVVSKR
-203 AREWVRHDGNLGLYQ
+203 AREWVRKDGNVGLSQ

-223 PRTATAM
+223 PKTAKAM
-230 DTISRYADRLIV
+230 STINRYADRLIL

-249 TTLNVI
+249 TTLNSI
-255 RELVRQISDATQGKM
+255 REMTRQIAEATNGKL

-303 IAMTQNIPVV
+303 IAMTYNIPVV
-313 SIVAADREGLRSK
+313 AIVAADREGLRSK

-354 ILSKDHVS
+354 ILSKEHVS
-362 FNPYKSD
+362 FNPYKSE

-390 VEFQM
+390 VEFRM
-395 RPQHFCFNPKGGLV
+395 HAQHFCFNPKGKLV

>member
-1 MYSPPK
+1 MSSASEAVTESEQQPERSSVRPIQPLQQQRT
-7 GQLNSQQTPQASR
+7 GQV
-20 SPVIKPLSQRSQPA
+20 PVQPRPEK
-34 SSPQPSSPSP
+34 SPQV
-44 ASAPTPPSSPPA
+44 TPP
-56 SRQAPPQPRTPRG
+56 PQQRAPRG
-69 GGTSSRR
+69 AGQRR
-76 SGGPVPRSLNQ
+76 SGGPSPRSLSQ
-87 VLREVDR
+87 VLKEADR
-94 RVIEGELDEYLPTPT
+94 MVVQGELDEYLPIPT
-109 GFDQI
+109 GFDQL

-123 RTELLL
+123 RTELVLL
-129 MGGAQGIGKTITAM
+129 GGAQGIGKTITAM
-143 QWARNLALNEATYA
+143 QMARNLALNEATYA
-157 FYITYEHSEVHL
+157 FYISYEHSEVHL

-181 TKSDVSG
+181 VSDNVLG
-188 GIRLKDLHNIVVSKR
+188 GLRLKDLHNIVVSKR
-203 AREWVRHDGNLGLYQ
+203 AREWVRKDGNIGLNQ

-223 PRTATAM
+223 PKTAKAM
-230 DTISRYADRLIV
+230 DMINRYADRLIL

-249 TTLNVI
+249 TTLNSI
-255 RELVRQISDATQGKM
+255 REMTRQISEATNGKL

-303 IAMTQNIPVV
+303 IAMTYNIPVV
-313 SIVAADREGLRSK
+313 AIVAADREGLRSK

-354 ILSKDHVS
+354 ILSKDHVA
-362 FNPYKSD
+362 FNPYKSE
-369 SYRDWV
+369 SFRDWV

-390 VEFQM
+390 VEF
-395 RPQHFCFNPKGGLV
+395 RLHAQHFCFNPKGNLV

>member
-1 MYSPPK
+1 MALTDSKTANQSPP
-7 GQLNSQQTPQASR
+7 QRRPIQPLQQSQS
-20 SPVIKPLSQRSQPA
+20 KPA
-34 SSPQPSSPSP
+34 GT
-44 ASAPTPPSSPPA
+44 TPPA
-56 SRQAPPQPRTPRG
+56 APPPSRAPRG
-69 GGTSSRR
+69 AAKRR
-76 SGGPVPRSLNQ
+76 SGGPAPRSLTQ
-87 VLREVDR
+87 VLKEANQMV
-94 RVIEGELDEYLPTPT
+94 VQGELDEYLPIPC

-123 RTELLL
+123 RTELVLL
-129 MGGAQGIGKTITAM
+129 GGAQGIGKTVTALQM
-143 QWARNLALNEATYA
+143 ARNLALNEATYA
-157 FYITYEHSEVHL
+157 FYLSYEHSEIHL

-181 TKSDVSG
+181 TSTNVG
-188 GIRLKDLHNIVVSKR
+188 AGIRLKDLHNIVVSKR
-203 AREWVRHDGNLGLYQ
+203 AREWVRKDGNIGLYQ

-223 PRTATAM
+223 PKTAKAM
-230 DTISRYADRLIV
+230 ETINRYSDRLIM

-255 RELVRQISDATQGKM
+255 RDMTRQIVDATNGKL
-270 VLFIDYLQKVAIYPE
+270 VLFIDYLQKIAIYPE
-285 RAADENDKVT
+285 RAVDENDKVT

-303 IAMTQNIPVV
+303 IAMTYNIPVV
-313 SIVAADREGLRSK
+313 AIVAADREGLRSR

-341 ECDIAIIMNNKFH
+341 ECDIAILMNNKFH

-390 VEFQM
+390 VEFRM
-395 RPQHFCFNPKGGLV
+395 HPQHFCFNPKGNLV

>member
-1 MYSPPK
+1 MSDPETR
-7 GQLNSQQTPQASR
+7 SQQQQLSQQRPMRPLQQSQPQASG
-20 SPVIKPLSQRSQPA
+20 SQP
-34 SSPQPSSPSP
+34 PSRPH
-44 ASAPTPPSSPPA
+44 
-56 SRQAPPQPRTPRG
+56 PRTPRG
-69 GGTSSRR
+69 SAKRRGGGSS
-76 SGGPVPRSLNQ
+76 PRSLSQ
-87 VLREVDR
+87 VLREADR
-94 RVIEGELDEYLPTPT
+94 MVVQGELDEYLPIPT

-123 RTELLL
+123 RTELVLL
-129 MGGAQGIGKTITAM
+129 GGAQGIGKTITALQM
-143 QWARNLALNEATYA
+143 ARNLALNEATYT
-157 FYITYEHSEVHL
+157 FYISYEHSEVHL
-169 LNRLICQESIDP
+169 LNRLICQESIEP
-181 TKSDVSG
+181 TSHNVG
-188 GIRLKDLHNIVVSKR
+188 AGIRLKDLHNIVVSKR
-203 AREWVRHDGNLGLYQ
+203 AREWVRHDGNVGLYQ

-223 PRTATAM
+223 PKTAKAM
-230 DTISRYADRLIV
+230 ETISRYADRLIL

-249 TTLNVI
+249 TTLNSI
-255 RELVRQISDATQGKM
+255 RDMTRQIVEATNGK
-270 VLFIDYLQKVAIYPE
+270 VVVFVDYLQKVAIYPE
-285 RAADENDKVT
+285 RAVDENDKVT

-341 ECDIAIIMNNKFH
+341 ECDIAILMNNKFH

-362 FNPYKSD
+362 FNPYKSE

-390 VEFQM
+390 VEFKM
-395 RPQHFCFNPKGGLV
+395 HPQHFCFNPKGNLV

>member
-1 MYSPPK
+1 MSVPEAQTDIEKQESDVSETPSP
-7 GQLNSQQTPQASR
+7 NRSAQTSAR
-20 SPVIKPLSQRSQPA
+20 
-34 SSPQPSSPSP
+34 QPS
-44 ASAPTPPSSPPA
+44 AQRTAA
-56 SRQAPPQPRTPRG
+56 PQPRSPRG
-69 GGTSSRR
+69 AGQRRAGGST
-76 SGGPVPRSLNQ
+76 PRSLSQ
-87 VLREVDR
+87 VMREADQMV
-94 RVIEGELDEYLPTPT
+94 VQGELDEYLPVPT

-123 RTELLL
+123 RTELVLL
-129 MGGAQGIGKTITAM
+129 GGAQGIGKTITALQM
-143 QWARNLALNEATYA
+143 ARNLALNEATYA
-157 FYITYEHSEVHL
+157 FYVSYEHSEIHL

-181 TKSDVSG
+181 SSDSASG

-203 AREWVRHDGNLGLYQ
+203 AREWVRKDGNIGLNQ

-223 PRTATAM
+223 PKTAKAM
-230 DTISRYADRLIV
+230 ETISRYADRLIL

-249 TTLNVI
+249 TTLNSI
-255 RELVRQISDATQGKM
+255 RDMARQITEATGGKL
-270 VLFIDYLQKVAIYPE
+270 VLFVDYLQKIAIYPE
-285 RAADENDKVT
+285 RAVDENDKVT

-303 IAMTQNIPVV
+303 IAMTYNIPVV
-313 SIVAADREGLRSK
+313 SIVAADREGLRSR

-362 FNPYKSD
+362 FNPYKSE

-375 VFTLEKNRAGRAMID
+375 VFTLEKNRAGRAMLD
-390 VEFQM
+390 VEFRM
-395 RPQHFCFNPKGGLV
+395 HPQHFCFNPKGNLV

-416 KIIVE
+416 KILVE